1 MRNTI
6 SFLKPYKLSMIIAFS
21 LMVFELIV
29 ELLLPFFLGKMI
41 NSGIMQKDIET
52 VIMWG
57 SIMLGM
63 AFLSFIA
70 GIINSFYAS
79 HTSFGFAY
87 DIRKKLYEKVQSY
100 SFANLQRF
108 PTSGLVTR
116 FTNDVRQIQN
126 TIFMGLRIMS
136 KAPLLVVG
144 GVIMAFVVNARLALI
159 FLVTVPLLVGFLLWV
174 LKIASNLFN
183 KLQQRVDTVN
193 RVMQENLIGMRLIKA
208 FFRRNF
214 EEKRFHQANKALADT
229 TRFTFR
235 FVESSM
241 PVLLFIMNLSLIFIL
256 WFGNKQVLAG
266 LTNVGDVVAIVN
278 YAMRVAMFISMF
290 SFIIM
295 AFSRAK
301 ASAERLDQVL
311 VERVDLVDHPDASE
325 ENMIMN
331 GKIEFQDVSF
341 RYPMTDENILKHLT
355 FTIHPQEKLAVLGAT
370 GSGKT
375 SFFQLIPRLYNVT
388 NGEIFMDDKPISA
401 FTLEHLRN
409 SIGYV
414 PQSPI
419 LFSGTLADNIA
430 WGKKNATKEEIIQ
443 AAKDAQIHET
453 IINLPD
459 GYETLVGQRG
469 VNLSG
474 GQKQR
479 ISIARA
485 LIRRP
490 KLLLFD
496 DSTSALDLAT
506 EAKLLERLDTYQSTM
521 LMITQKIST
530 ARSADR
536 IMLMEQGEILQI
548 GTHEELLQHSKL
560 YRDIVMSQY
569 GKEYGHAN

>member
-1 MRNTI
+1 
-6 SFLKPYKLSMIIAFS
+6 
-21 LMVFELIV
+21 
-29 ELLLPFFLGKMI
+29 
-41 NSGIMQKDIET
+41 
-52 VIMWG
+52 
-57 SIMLGM
+57 
-63 AFLSFIA
+63 
-70 GIINSFYAS
+70 
-79 HTSFGFAY
+79 
-87 DIRKKLYEKVQSY
+87 
-100 SFANLQRF
+100 
-108 PTSGLVTR
+108 
-116 FTNDVRQIQN
+116 
-126 TIFMGLRIMS
+126 
-136 KAPLLVVG
+136 
-144 GVIMAFVVNARLALI
+144 
-159 FLVTVPLLVGFLLWV
+159 
-174 LKIASNLFN
+174 
-183 KLQQRVDTVN
+183 
-193 RVMQENLIGMRLIKA
+193 
-208 FFRRNF
+208 
-214 EEKRFHQANKALADT
+214 
-229 TRFTFR
+229 
-235 FVESSM
+235 
-241 PVLLFIMNLSLIFIL
+241 
-256 WFGNKQVLAG
+256 
-266 LTNVGDVVAIVN
+266 
-278 YAMRVAMFISMF
+278 
-290 SFIIM
+290 
-295 AFSRAK
+295 
-301 ASAERLDQVL
+301 
-311 VERVDLVDHPDASE
+311 
-325 ENMIMN
+325 
-331 GKIEFQDVSF
+331 
-341 RYPMTDENILKHLT
+341 
-355 FTIHPQEKLAVLGAT
+355 
-370 GSGKT
+370 
-375 SFFQLIPRLYNVT
+375 
-388 NGEIFMDDKPISA
+388 MDDKPISA

-443 AAKDAQIHET
+443 AAKDAQIHDT

-506 EAKLLERLDTYQSTM
+506 EAKLLERLDTYHSTM

>member
-193 RVMQENLIGMRLIKA
+193 RIMQENLIGMRLIKA

-241 PVLLFIMNLSLIFIL
+241 PILLFIMNLSLIFIL

-266 LTNVGDVVAIVN
+266 STNVGDVVAIVN
-278 YAMRVAMFISMF
+278 YAMRVTMFISMF

-301 ASAERLDQVL
+301 ASAERLDEVL
-311 VERVDLVDHPDASE
+311 VERVDLVDHSDASE
-325 ENMIMN
+325 ENMIIN

-341 RYPMTDENILKHLT
+341 RYPMTDEHILKHLT

-375 SFFQLIPRLYNVT
+375 SFFQLIPRLYDVT
-388 NGEIFMDDKPISA
+388 NGEIFMDDKLITA

-443 AAKDAQIHET
+443 AAKDAQIHDA
-453 IINLPD
+453 IIDLPD

-506 EAKLLERLDTYQSTM
+506 EAKLLERLDTYHSTM

-560 YRDIVMSQY
+560 YRDIVVSQY

>member
-266 LTNVGDVVAIVN
+266 STNVGDVVAIVN

-311 VERVDLVDHPDASE
+311 VERVDLVDHPDACE

-443 AAKDAQIHET
+443 AAKDAQIHDT

-506 EAKLLERLDTYQSTM
+506 EAKLLERLDTYHSTM

>member
-1 MRNTI
+1 
-6 SFLKPYKLSMIIAFS
+6 MIIAFS

-193 RVMQENLIGMRLIKA
+193 RIMQENLIGMRLIKA

-241 PVLLFIMNLSLIFIL
+241 PILLFIMNLSLIFIL

-266 LTNVGDVVAIVN
+266 STNVGDVVAIVN
-278 YAMRVAMFISMF
+278 YAMRVTMFISMF

-301 ASAERLDQVL
+301 ASAERLDEVL
-311 VERVDLVDHPDASE
+311 VERVDLVDHSDASE
-325 ENMIMN
+325 ENMIIN

-341 RYPMTDENILKHLT
+341 RYPMTDEHILKHLT

-375 SFFQLIPRLYNVT
+375 SFFQLIPRLYDVT
-388 NGEIFMDDKPISA
+388 NGEIFMDDKLITA

-443 AAKDAQIHET
+443 AAKDAQIHDA
-453 IINLPD
+453 IIDLPD

-506 EAKLLERLDTYQSTM
+506 EAKLLERLDTYHSTM

-560 YRDIVMSQY
+560 YRDIVVSQY

>member
-1 MRNTI
+1 
-6 SFLKPYKLSMIIAFS
+6 
-21 LMVFELIV
+21 
-29 ELLLPFFLGKMI
+29 
-41 NSGIMQKDIET
+41 MQQ
-52 VIMWG
+52 
-57 SIMLGM
+57 
-63 AFLSFIA
+63 
-70 GIINSFYAS
+70 
-79 HTSFGFAY
+79 
-87 DIRKKLYEKVQSY
+87 VQ
-100 SFANLQRF
+100 
-108 PTSGLVTR
+108 
-116 FTNDVRQIQN
+116 
-126 TIFMGLRIMS
+126 
-136 KAPLLVVG
+136 
-144 GVIMAFVVNARLALI
+144 
-159 FLVTVPLLVGFLLWV
+159 
-174 LKIASNLFN
+174 
-183 KLQQRVDTVN
+183 
-193 RVMQENLIGMRLIKA
+193 E
-208 FFRRNF
+208 
-214 EEKRFHQANKALADT
+214 
-229 TRFTFR
+229 
-235 FVESSM
+235 
-241 PVLLFIMNLSLIFIL
+241 
-256 WFGNKQVLAG
+256 
-266 LTNVGDVVAIVN
+266 
-278 YAMRVAMFISMF
+278 
-290 SFIIM
+290 
-295 AFSRAK
+295 
-301 ASAERLDQVL
+301 
-311 VERVDLVDHPDASE
+311 
-325 ENMIMN
+325 
-331 GKIEFQDVSF
+331 
-341 RYPMTDENILKHLT
+341 KHL
-355 FTIHPQEKLAVLGAT
+355 
-370 GSGKT
+370 
-375 SFFQLIPRLYNVT
+375 FFQLIPRLYNVT

-443 AAKDAQIHET
+443 AAKDAQIHDT

-506 EAKLLERLDTYQSTM
+506 EAKLLERLDTYHSTM